1 MTTDDTLAFAL
12 AAAAL
17 VAAVLALVG
26 TIRPQP
32 WLALPGAGV
41 IGAGI
46 ITSAVIEPDRSAIAT
61 VLAAIAFTSLGT
73 IGGSPAV
80 ALVLRWATKG
90 AVPLGDHGGILVRA
104 PGQPSPV
111 REVLRGGATIGYLER
126 LALIGS
132 VLAGQAAAIAIIV
145 AIKGLGRFSELETSE
160 ARERF
165 IIGTLTSLIWAG
177 AAVAAAGVGW

>member
-1 MTTDDTLAFAL
+1 MTVTDAIALAL
-12 AAAAL
+12 AAGAL
-17 VAAVLALVG
+17 VATLLALVG
-26 TIRPQP
+26 TIRSLP
-32 WLALPGAGV
+32 WLALPGVAV

-46 ITSAVIEPDRSAIAT
+46 IASVTMESERSTITTLLVAIT
-61 VLAAIAFTSLGT
+61 FTALGT

-90 AVPLGDHGGILVRA
+90 AVPLGDHGGILVRD
-104 PGQPSPV
+104 PGQPSPA

-165 IIGTLTSLIWAG
+165 IIGTLTSLTWAG
-177 AAVAAAGVGW
+177 AAVAATGVGW